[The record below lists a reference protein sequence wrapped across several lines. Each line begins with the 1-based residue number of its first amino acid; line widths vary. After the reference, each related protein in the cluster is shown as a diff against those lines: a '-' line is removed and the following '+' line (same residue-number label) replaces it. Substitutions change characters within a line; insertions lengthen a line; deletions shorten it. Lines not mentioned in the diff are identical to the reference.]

1 MTDRARTCG
10 ECPHAITRGM
20 GDKYFICALTDTI
33 FDEPKND
40 IPECR
45 PRRAFRVLRDEVR
58 RLRNERSDMAGR
70 RDRSDKK
77 RA

>member
-10 ECPHAITRGM
+10 ECRWYWACEMERRG
-20 GDKYFICALTDTI
+20 GRKLECA
-33 FDEPKND
+33 
-40 IPECR
+40 

-58 RLRNERSDMAGR
+58 RLRNERIDMVGR
-70 RDRSDKK
+70 RDRSGKK